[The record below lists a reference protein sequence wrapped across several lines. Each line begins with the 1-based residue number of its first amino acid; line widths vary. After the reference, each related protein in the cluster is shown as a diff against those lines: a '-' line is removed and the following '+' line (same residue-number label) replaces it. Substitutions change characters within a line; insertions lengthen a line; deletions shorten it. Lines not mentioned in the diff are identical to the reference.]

1 MCTTSYASASL
12 FADTLLC
19 SKPLVCTANI
29 VSRATVSP
37 RNTHRPRGPS
47 PPYRTIQLVHA
58 CGRHKTPAQDYVTTE
73 HVTDTYILSP
83 KANNHFSR
91 HRGAGGCDGRG
102 EAPRSWRESRKG
114 FCWYVAVLGHGL
126 SPVEGVTR
134 VDDMFILC
142 RWIGG
147 QNQFHDPVQ

>member
-1 MCTTSYASASL
+1 MSDAQVCTTSYASASL

-58 CGRHKTPAQDYVTTE
+58 CGRHKTPAQDYVTKTHRTRNR
-73 HVTDTYILSP
+73 HVYPLAKSKQP
-83 KANNHFSR
+83 LFPPSR
-91 HRGAGGCDGRG
+91 GGGVRWTRRGTTVVEEEPERFLLVCGCSWAWVEPGRGCDQ
-102 EAPRSWRESRKG
+102 S
-114 FCWYVAVLGHGL
+114 
-126 SPVEGVTR
+126 
-134 VDDMFILC
+134 
-142 RWIGG
+142 
-147 QNQFHDPVQ
+147 